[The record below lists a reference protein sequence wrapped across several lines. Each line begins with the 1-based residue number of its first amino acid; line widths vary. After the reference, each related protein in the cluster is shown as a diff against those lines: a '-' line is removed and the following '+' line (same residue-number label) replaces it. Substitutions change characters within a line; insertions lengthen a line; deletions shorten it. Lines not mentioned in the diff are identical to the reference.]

1 MTLGNR
7 YRLDALI
14 GGGGMGEVWKAHDEV
29 LNRVVAIKVIRD
41 HLADDPTIRERL
53 RIEAQLAGGL
63 HHPSI
68 VEVYDYGEHEA
79 DGRTTPYLVMALIE
93 GRALSRVLKENIAL
107 PVGET
112 MAVVTEMALAL
123 QTAHEAGIVH
133 RDLKPAN
140 VMLTKGARVMILDF
154 GIARSISGEALTQT
168 GALIGTADYLSP
180 EQAAGRQATFASDM
194 YALGIVAYTCLT
206 GAPPFHR
213 ETDIATAM
221 AHLQAPIPDLPDEL
235 AAQGVGP
242 LVHSLL
248 AKEPSERPSAG
259 EVAEI
264 ASIMAT
270 TVPATASEEPEH
282 TQPVTAPVT
291 SPVAPPAPA
300 ATATMGV
307 ISGPSTE
314 AQPVGLSQPG
324 ATALMTEQRR
334 RPPRRAVMVSSAVLA
349 AAVIVFALMT
359 MVGRQVEVPDV
370 SGMTSVEAASTIAKA
385 GLTVKTTE
393 VDAAGRSVGEVVS
406 QLPKPGTD
414 VDKASTVVVAI
425 ATGFVEIP
433 DSLVGMTYDDAVN
446 ALSKLGLKASRTN
459 IASSET
465 AGTVIKV
472 SPATRAETGATVAL
486 SVAYTPAPVDTKDD
500 KKKDDKKKKKKD

>member
-1 MTLGNR
+1 MNLGHR

-14 GGGGMGEVWKAHDEV
+14 GGGGMGEVWTAHDEV
-29 LNRVVAIKVIRD
+29 LNRVVAVKVIRD
-41 HLADDPTIRERL
+41 HLADDPTVRERL
-53 RIEAQLAGGL
+53 RIEAQLAGSL

-107 PVGET
+107 SVGET
-112 MAVVTEMALAL
+112 MAVITEMALAL

-140 VMLTKGARVMILDF
+140 IMLTKGARVMVLDF

-180 EQAAGRQATFASDM
+180 EQAAGRQATYASDM

-221 AHLQAPIPDLPDEL
+221 AHLQAPIPDLPAEL
-235 AAQGVGP
+235 EAQGVGP
-242 LVHSLL
+242 LIHSLL
-248 AKEPSERPSAG
+248 AKEPGERPSAS

-264 ASIMAT
+264 ASTMAT
-270 TVPATASEEPEH
+270 SVPATASEQPEQ

-291 SPVAPPAPA
+291 SPVPVPAPA
-300 ATATMGV
+300 ATATMGLMAD
-307 ISGPSTE
+307 PSTE
-314 AQPVGLSQPG
+314 AQPAGLSQPG

-349 AAVIVFALMT
+349 VAVLVFALMT
-359 MVGRQVEVPDV
+359 LTGRQVEVPDV
-370 SGMTSVEAASTIAKA
+370 SGMTGVEAAAAIAKA
-385 GLTVKTTE
+385 GLTVKTTD
-393 VDAAGRSVGEVVS
+393 VDAADHSDGDVVS
-406 QLPKPGTD
+406 QLPKPGTE

-433 DSLVGMTYDDAVN
+433 DNLVGLSYDDAVN
-446 ALSKLGLKASRTN
+446 ALSKVGLKASRTN
-459 IASSET
+459 VESGET
-465 AGTVIKV
+465 AGTVIKA
-472 SPATRAETGATVAL
+472 SPATRAETGATVTL
-486 SVAYTPAPVDTKDD
+486 SVAYTPAPVKDDDKDD
-500 KKKDDKKKKKKD
+500 KKKGGKKKDD